1 MWLYWQLRQPGNPIP
16 RVAPVSKTT
25 PVVSDAQLATSQQ
38 SYPAT
43 SVQPEN
49 FSSEAVEDVATAEDE
64 G

>member
-1 MWLYWQLRQPGNPIP
+1 MWFCWQLRQPGNPMP

-38 SYPAT
+38 SFPAT

-49 FSSEAVEDVATAEDE
+49 LASEAVEDIITAEDE